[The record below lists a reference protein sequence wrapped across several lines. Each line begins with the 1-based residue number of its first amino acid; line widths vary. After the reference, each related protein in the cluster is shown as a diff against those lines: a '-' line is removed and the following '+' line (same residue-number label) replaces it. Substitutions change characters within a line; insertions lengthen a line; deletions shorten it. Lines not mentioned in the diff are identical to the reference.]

1 MLALDKVVA
10 GAKIRGVAGP
20 AVVEVVRVEWIGSD
34 ALNVVYRSNDGP
46 AEVLLYREAEPR
58 LELVQASRAFSF
70 DGDGET
76 FRVAS
81 EAQRIRLAHLFDPYL
96 AVHSS
101 LIEPL
106 PHQITA
112 VYGEMLPRQPLRFL
126 LADDPGAGKTIM
138 AGLFIKEL
146 IIRGDLERCLIV
158 APGSLV
164 EQWQDE
170 LKEKFDLTFD
180 IVSREQIETSITGNP
195 FIERNHLIM
204 RLDMGAR
211 SETLQA
217 KLQAAPDWDL
227 VICDEAH
234 RMSANL
240 YGNEVKYTKRYKFG
254 QLVGSRARHLLLMTA
269 TPHNGND
276 ADFQLFM
283 GLLDADRFEG
293 RPREGA
299 RKVDVSDLMRR
310 LTKEEL
316 RKFDGAPLFPERKAY
331 TVQYQLS
338 DLEAQLYAAV
348 TQYVRNEMRNLNNLA
363 GDDKRR
369 NNVGFALQILQRRL
383 ASSPAA
389 IYHSLRR
396 RRERLEER
404 LAEERIIA
412 RGGRLQKQEQL
423 PALFD
428 DEEDRDLD
436 EAGGAELEEA
446 EQQIADRATA
456 AQTIPELEAE
466 LSVLRELEKLADQL
480 RKSGQ
485 DAKWRQLGE
494 ILDKP
499 PMVDEAT
506 GQHRKLLIFT
516 EPRDTLLYLAD
527 KIRQRIGKSEAVAI
541 IHGGVPRDARRATIA
556 AFNDDPEVRF
566 LVANDAA
573 GEGVNLQRGAH
584 LMVNY
589 DLPWNPNRLEQ
600 RFGRIHRI
608 GQTEVCHLWNLVS
621 ADTREGEVYARLLE
635 KLERA
640 REALGGRDSVYD
652 VLGELFQGKPLR
664 ELLMEAV
671 LYGDDPKHKQRLFT
685 AVDGVVDKQK
695 IETLIRERKLTS
707 EGLDPLTVTEIREK
721 MERAGARRLQPH
733 YIRAFFEKAF
743 TRLGGQI
750 RRRETGRYE
759 ITRVPGRL
767 RDRDRF
773 SGGVVPIAERYER
786 ICFDKM
792 YRDTHKPQAA
802 IITPGHGLLDVTI
815 AVTLE
820 EAGDVLKR
828 GAILVDEADEY
839 GLRPRVL
846 VTLEHA
852 IRDGQPG
859 RNGQPS
865 VVSRRMQF
873 VMLDGQGN
881 TQDAGPAPYLDFRP
895 LQPDETDAAHRLLEA
910 DWLKEDI
917 EKMAMHFAIAQLV
930 PQHLTETRERRLA
943 EVDRVEGE
951 VKARLKREINYWDG
965 RAEELALKE
974 QAGKGGR
981 LNSGNARAYAQTLTE
996 RLDRRL
1002 RQLVEE
1008 RDIQALPPQ
1017 VKGAALVVPI
1027 GMLRSKTGQAPA
1039 GFAEDALARAEVE
1052 RLAMQAVFAA
1062 ERALGREPH
1071 DVSAAKVGYDIESH
1085 DPKSGHL
1092 HFIEV
1097 KGRIEGGDTITVT
1110 TNEMLVALN
1119 AEERFVLAIVPIG
1132 AGGFANQPVY
1142 LRKPFDSAPAQDA
1155 CATIFHLDKLIKRG
1169 MPPC

>member
-1 MLALDKVVA
+1 MLSLEKIVV
-10 GAKIRGVAGP
+10 GTKMRGLAGP
-20 AVVEVVRVEWIGSD
+20 TVVEVVRVEWIGSD
-34 ALNVVYRSNDGP
+34 ALNVVYRGSEGP
-46 AEVLLYREAEPR
+46 SEVLLYRDAEPR

-70 DGDGET
+70 DGDGEA
-76 FRVAS
+76 FRIAS

-101 LIEPL
+101 RIEPL

-138 AGLFIKEL
+138 AGLLIKEL
-146 IIRGDLERCLIV
+146 IIRGDLERCLII

-180 IVSREQIETSITGNP
+180 ILSREQIETSVTGNP
-195 FIERNHLIM
+195 FVERSRLIM

-217 KLQAAPDWDL
+217 KLNAAPDWDL
-227 VICDEAH
+227 IICDEAH
-234 RMSANL
+234 RMSASL
-240 YGNEVKYTKRYKFG
+240 FGNEVKYTRRYKLG
-254 QLVGSRARHLLLMTA
+254 QLAGSRARHFLLMSA
-269 TPHNGND
+269 TPHNGSD

-316 RKFDGAPLFPERKAY
+316 RKFDGAPLFPERKAN
-331 TVQYQLS
+331 TIQYQLS

-348 TQYVRNEMRNLNNLA
+348 TQYVRNEMRNLNDLA

-396 RRERLEER
+396 RRDRLETR
-404 LAEERIIA
+404 LAEERVIA
-412 RGGRLQKQEQL
+412 RGGKLQKVEQL
-423 PALFD
+423 PSLFD
-428 DEEDRDLD
+428 DDEDRELD

-446 EQQIADRATA
+446 EQEIADRATA
-456 AQTIPELEAE
+456 AETIPELEAE
-466 LSVLRELEKLADQL
+466 LVVLRDLEKLADRL

-485 DAKWRQLGE
+485 DAKWRQLSE

-499 PMVDEAT
+499 PMIDEAS
-506 GQHRKLLIFT
+506 GQRRKLLIFT
-516 EPRDTLLYLAD
+516 EPRDTLEYLASH
-527 KIRQRIGKSEAVAI
+527 IRQRIGKHDAVAV
-541 IHGGVPRDARRATIA
+541 IHGGVPRDVRKANIA
-556 AFNDDPEVRF
+556 AFNDDPEVRV

-608 GQTEVCHLWNLVS
+608 GQTEVCHLWNLV
-621 ADTREGEVYARLLE
+621 AAETREGEVYARLLE

-671 LYGDDPKHKQRLFT
+671 LYGDDPKRKQKLFT
-685 AVDGVVDKQK
+685 AVDGVVDTKK
-695 IETLIRERKLTS
+695 IETLIRQRKLTS
-707 EGLDPLTVTEIREK
+707 EGLDPRSVLEIREK
-721 MERAGARRLQPH
+721 MERAEARRLQPH
-733 YIRAFFEKAF
+733 YIRGFFEKAF

-750 RRRETGRYE
+750 RRREAGRFE

-767 RDRDRF
+767 RDRDRV

-786 ICFDKM
+786 ICFDKTH
-792 YRDTHKPQAA
+792 RDTHKPQAA
-802 IITPGHGLLDVTI
+802 IITPGHGLLDATI
-815 AVTLE
+815 AITLE

-828 GAILVDEADEY
+828 GAILVDEADEH
-839 GLRPRVL
+839 GQGPRVL
-846 VTLEHA
+846 ITLEHA
-852 IRDGQPG
+852 VRDGRPG

-865 VVSRRMQF
+865 VVSRKMQF
-873 VMLDGQGN
+873 VMIDEVGKTL
-881 TQDAGPAPYLDFRP
+881 DAGPAPYLDFRQ
-895 LQPDETDAAHRLLEA
+895 LKPDETEVAHKLLDAG
-910 DWLKEDI
+910 WLKGDI
-917 EKMAMHFAIAQLV
+917 EKMAMHFAIAHLV
-930 PQHLTETRERRLA
+930 PAHLRDTRERRLA

-951 VKARLKREINYWDG
+951 VRARLKREINYWDG

-1002 RQLVEE
+1002 RQLNEE
-1008 RDIQALPPQ
+1008 RDIQALPPL

-1027 GMLRSKTGQAPA
+1027 GLLRPPTGLAPD
-1039 GFAEDALARAEVE
+1039 GFAEDALARQAIE
-1052 RLAMQAVFAA
+1052 RLAMEAVLAS
-1062 ERALGREPH
+1062 ERALGREPR
-1071 DVSAAKVGYDIESH
+1071 DVSAAKVGYDIESR
-1085 DPKSGHL
+1085 DPSSGHL

-1119 AEERFVLAIVPIG
+1119 SGDRFVLAIVPVN
-1132 AGGFANQPVY
+1132 AGGYATQPIYV
-1142 LRKPFDSAPAQDA
+1142 RRPFDGAPAPESSS
-1155 CATIFHLDKLIKRG
+1155 TNFPLDKLVARG
-1169 MPPC
+1169 RVPH

>member
-1 MLALDKVVA
+1 MLSLDKVIA
-10 GAKIRGVAGP
+10 GAKVRGLAGP
-20 AVVEVVRVEWIGSD
+20 SPVEIVRTEWIGSD
-34 ALNVVYRSNDGP
+34 ALNVVYRGSDGP
-46 AEVLLYREAEPR
+46 AEVVLFRDSEPR
-58 LELVQASRAFSF
+58 LELVQAGRAFSF
-70 DGDGET
+70 DGDGEA
-76 FRVAS
+76 FRIAS

-101 LIEPL
+101 RIEPL

-138 AGLFIKEL
+138 AGLLIKEL
-146 IIRGDLERCLIV
+146 IIRGDLERCLII

-180 IVSREQIETSITGNP
+180 IVSREQIETSVTGNP
-195 FIERNHLIM
+195 FVERNHLIM
-204 RLDMGAR
+204 RLDMASR

-227 VICDEAH
+227 IICDEAH
-234 RMSANL
+234 RMSASL
-240 YGNEVKYTKRYKFG
+240 FGNEVKYTKRYKLG
-254 QLVGSRARHLLLMTA
+254 QLVGGRTRHFLLMSA
-269 TPHNGND
+269 TPHNGSD

-293 RPREGA
+293 RQREGA
-299 RKVDVSDLMRR
+299 RKIDVSDLMRR

-316 RKFDGAPLFPERKAY
+316 KKFDGAPLFPERKAS
-331 TVQYQLS
+331 TIQYQLS

-348 TQYVRNEMRNLNNLA
+348 TQYVRNEMRNLNNL
-363 GDDKRR
+363 GDDKRK

-389 IYHSLRR
+389 IYRSLLR
-396 RRERLEER
+396 RRERLEAR

-412 RGGRLQKQEQL
+412 RGGKLPNQEQL
-423 PALFD
+423 PALYD
-428 DEEDRDLD
+428 DDEDRDLD
-436 EAGGAELEEA
+436 EAGGSELEEA

-466 LSVLRELEKLADQL
+466 LIVLRDLEKLADQL

-499 PMVDEAT
+499 PMVDETT
-506 GQHRKLLIFT
+506 GQRRKLLIFT
-516 EPRDTLLYLAD
+516 EPRDTLEYLAD
-527 KIRQRIGKSEAVAI
+527 KIRQRIGKSEAVAV
-541 IHGGVPRDARRATIA
+541 IHGGVPRDVRKANIA
-556 AFNDDPEVRF
+556 AFNDDPEVRI

-640 REALGGRDSVYD
+640 RDALGGRDSVYD
-652 VLGELFQGKPLR
+652 VLGELFQDKPLR

-671 LYGDDPKHKQRLFT
+671 LYGDDPKHKQRLLT
-685 AVDGVVDKQK
+685 AVDGVVDQKK

-721 MERAGARRLQPH
+721 MERAAARRLQPH

-743 TRLGGQI
+743 VRLGGQI
-750 RRRETGRYE
+750 RRREAGRYE

-767 RDRDRF
+767 RDRQRF
-773 SGGVVPIAERYER
+773 AGGVVPIAERYER
-786 ICFDKM
+786 VCFDKVH
-792 YRDTHKPQAA
+792 RDTHKPQAA
-802 IITPGHGLLDVTI
+802 IITPGQGLLDMTI

-820 EAGDVLKR
+820 DAGDVLKQ
-828 GAILVDEADEY
+828 GAILVNEADEY
-839 GLRPRVL
+839 GVAPRVL
-846 VTLEHA
+846 VTLEHT
-852 IRDGQPG
+852 IRDGRPG

-881 TQDAGPAPYLDFRP
+881 AQDAGPAPYLDFRP
-895 LQPDETDAAHRLLEA
+895 LLPEETDTAHKLLDA
-910 DWLKEDI
+910 DWLKGDI
-917 EKMAMHFAIAQLV
+917 EKMAMHFAIADLV
-930 PQHLTETRERRLA
+930 PQHLKETRERRLA

-1027 GMLRSKTGQAPA
+1027 GLLRPRTGPPPA
-1039 GFAEDALARAEVE
+1039 GFAEDAVARAEVE

-1062 ERALGREPH
+1062 ERTLGREPR
-1071 DVSAAKVGYDIESH
+1071 DVSAAKIGYDIESR
-1085 DPKSGHL
+1085 DPVTGHL
-1092 HFIEV
+1092 HFLEV
-1097 KGRIEGGDTITVT
+1097 KGRIETGDTITVT
-1110 TNEMLVALN
+1110 TNEMIVALN
-1119 AEERFVLAIVPIG
+1119 AEDNFVLAIVPITI
-1132 AGGFANQPVY
+1132 GGFANEPVY
-1142 LRKPFDSAPAQDA
+1142 VRKPFDGAPVRDA
-1155 CATIFHLDKLIKRG
+1155 CATIFYLDKLVRRG
-1169 MPPC
+1169 TSPC

>member
-1 MLALDKVVA
+1 VRGIK
-10 GAKIRGVAGP
+10 GATP
-20 AVVEVVRVEWIGSD
+20 VEVVRVEWIGSD
-34 ALNVVYRSNDGP
+34 ALNVVYRSPEGP
-46 AEVLLYREAEPR
+46 AEILLYREAEAW

-70 DGDGET
+70 DADGET

-96 AVHSS
+96 AVHTSR
-101 LIEPL
+101 IDPL

-138 AGLFIKEL
+138 AGLLIKEL
-146 IIRGDLERCLIV
+146 IIRGDLERCLVI

-170 LKEKFDLTFD
+170 LKEKFELTFD
-180 IVSREQIETSITGNP
+180 LVSREQIETSVTGNP
-195 FIERNHLIM
+195 FIERHRLIM
-204 RLDMGAR
+204 RLDMASR

-234 RMSANL
+234 RMAASL
-240 YGNEVKYTKRYKFG
+240 FGNEIKYTKRYKLG
-254 QLVGSRARHLLLMTA
+254 QLAAGRARHFLLMSA

-283 GLLDADRFEG
+283 GLLDPDRFEG

-316 RKFDGAPLFPERKAY
+316 RKFDGASLFPERKAY
-331 TVQYQLS
+331 TIQYQLS
-338 DLEAQLYAAV
+338 DIEAQLYAAV
-348 TQYVRNEMRNLNNLA
+348 TQYVRTEMRNLNNLA

-396 RRERLEER
+396 RRERLDAR
-404 LAEERIIA
+404 LAEERVIA
-412 RGGRLQKQEQL
+412 RGGRLQKVDQL
-423 PALFD
+423 SSVLD
-428 DEEDRDLD
+428 DEDEELD
-436 EAGGAELEEA
+436 ERGGAELEEA
-446 EQQIADRATA
+446 EQEIADRATA
-456 AQTIPELEAE
+456 AQTVPELEAE
-466 LSVLRELEKLADQL
+466 LVVLRDLEKLADRL

-499 PMVDEAT
+499 PMIDEAT
-506 GQHRKLLIFT
+506 GQRRKLLIFT
-516 EPRDTLLYLAD
+516 EPRDTLEYLASN
-527 KIRQRIGKSEAVAI
+527 IRQRIGKHEAVAV
-541 IHGGVPRDARRATIA
+541 IHGGVPRDVRKANIA
-556 AFNDDPEVRF
+556 AFNDDPEVRV

-608 GQTEVCHLWNLVS
+608 GQTEVCHLWNLVA

-652 VLGELFQGKPLR
+652 VLGELFQGRALR

-671 LYGDDPKHKQRLFT
+671 LYGDDPRHKQKLLT
-685 AVDGVVDKQK
+685 AVDGVVDTHK
-695 IETLIRERKLTS
+695 IEKLIRERKLTT
-707 EGLDPLTVTEIREK
+707 EGLDPRSVLEIKEK
-721 MERAGARRLQPH
+721 MDRAAALRLQPH
-733 YIRAFFEKAF
+733 YIRGFFEKAF
-743 TRLGGQI
+743 TRLGGQL
-750 RRRETGRYE
+750 RRREAGRYE

-767 RDRDRF
+767 RDRDRLA
-773 SGGVVPIAERYER
+773 GGVIPISERYER
-786 ICFDKM
+786 VCFDKAH
-792 YRDTHKPQAA
+792 RDTAKPQAA
-802 IITPGHGLLDVTI
+802 LIMPGHGLLDATI

-820 EAGDVLKR
+820 EAGDALKR
-828 GAILVDEADEY
+828 GAILVDEADEHSL
-839 GLRPRVL
+839 GPRVL

-852 IRDGQPG
+852 IRDGRAG
-859 RNGQPS
+859 RHGQPS
-865 VVSRRMQF
+865 VISRKMQF
-873 VMLDGQGN
+873 VMIDEQGKAI
-881 TQDAGPAPYLDFRP
+881 DAGLAPYLDFRP
-895 LQPDETDAAHRLLEA
+895 LKAHETEPAMALLES
-910 DWLKEDI
+910 DWLNGDI
-917 EKMAMHFAIAQLV
+917 EKRAMHFAIAELV
-930 PQHLTETRERRLA
+930 PNHLRDTRERRLTEIGRIEA
-943 EVDRVEGE
+943 EVR
-951 VKARLKREINYWDG
+951 ARLKREINYWDG
-965 RAEELALKE
+965 RAAELALKE

-981 LNSGNARAYAQTLTE
+981 LNSGNARAYAEALTE

-1002 RQLVEE
+1002 RQLSQE

-1017 VKGAALVVPI
+1017 VKGAVLVVPAR
-1027 GMLRSKTGQAPA
+1027 MLAPA
-1039 GFAEDALARAEVE
+1039 PALTPGGFAEDALARAEVE
-1052 RLAMQAVFAA
+1052 RLAMEAVIAA
-1062 ERALGREPH
+1062 ERALGREPR
-1071 DVSAAKVGYDIESH
+1071 DVSAAKVGYDIESR
-1085 DPKSGHL
+1085 DPETGSL
-1092 HFIEV
+1092 TFIEV
-1097 KGRIEGGDTITVT
+1097 KGRIAGGDTITVT
-1110 TNEMLVALN
+1110 TNEVLVALN
-1119 AEERFVLAIVPIG
+1119 AGEKFVLAIVPI
-1132 AGGFANQPVY
+1132 ADGGFAHEPVY
-1142 LRKPFDSAPAQDA
+1142 VRRPFERPPTDDA
-1155 CATIFHLDKLIKRG
+1155 TSSNIDLKRLMARG
-1169 MPPC
+1169 RVPH